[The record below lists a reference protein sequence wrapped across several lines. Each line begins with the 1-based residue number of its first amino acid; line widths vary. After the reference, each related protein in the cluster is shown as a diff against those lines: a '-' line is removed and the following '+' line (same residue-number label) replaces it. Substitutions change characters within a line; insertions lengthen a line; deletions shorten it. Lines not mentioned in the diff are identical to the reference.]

1 MKLALSIPGLFV
13 LTAWAAACLW
23 FDGPQSRLW
32 AGALAMAFVVA
43 VIALLVLVRPVWR
56 LWAGFLVLFVLVQ
69 LWWLAIEPSNNRE
82 WLADVAELPAVTFDG
97 DLVTIRNVRNFQY
110 RSETDFDERWETRTY
125 DLSQLRGIDMFLSYW
140 GSPMIAH
147 TIASWE
153 FADGQHLAVSIETRK
168 EVGEEYSAV
177 LGFFRQFELYY
188 VVADERDV
196 IGVRTNHRG
205 EDVYLY
211 RMKTPV
217 PVARAL
223 LVDYLEEMNRLVEK
237 PRWYNALLNNCTTV
251 IRQHQRHVAS
261 GKSFDWRIVVN
272 GYIDQLGYERGTI
285 DTSLPFD
292 ELRSRSNI
300 TEKGKIAGNVPDF
313 SRQIRTGLPTAG
325 RLPLM
330 N

>member
-1 MKLALSIPGLFV
+1 MKLALSIPGLFL

-23 FDGPQSRLW
+23 FDGPESRLW
-32 AGALAMAFVVA
+32 AGALSMAFVVT
-43 VIALLVLVRPVWR
+43 VIALLVRVRPVWR
-56 LWAGFLVLFVLVQ
+56 LWAGFLVLFLLVQ
-69 LWWLAIEPSNNRE
+69 LWWFTIEPSNDRE

-110 RSETDFDERWETRTY
+110 RSETDFDANWETRTY
-125 DLSQLRGIDMFLSYW
+125 DLSQLRGFDMFLSYW

-168 EVGEEYSAV
+168 EVGAEYSAV

-205 EDVYLY
+205 EDVFLY

-237 PRWYNALLNNCTTV
+237 PRWYNALLNNCTTA

-261 GKSFDWRIVVN
+261 GRSFDWRIIVN
-272 GYIDQLGYERGTI
+272 GYIDELGYERDTI

-292 ELRSRSNI
+292 ELRRRSDI
-300 TEKGKIAGNVPDF
+300 TEKGKAAGNAPDF
-313 SRQIRTGLPTAG
+313 SRQIRAGLPTAG